1 VEFVDRAEREGIE
14 RRAFL
19 GLLAAGLVALL
30 PGSALGV
37 PRRKRKKTK
46 RVFRLSTH

>member
-1 VEFVDRAEREGIE
+1 MNVEFVDRAEDLGIG

-30 PGSALGV
+30 PGATLGA
-37 PRRKRKKTK
+37 PRR
-46 RVFRLSTH
+46 